1 MLIKICGLR
10 RAIDIEYVNKL
21 KPDYIGF
28 VFADSKRKVNINE
41 ATLLK
46 ANLDKNIKAV
56 GVFRNNDI
64 ELIRKAVENNIID
77 LIQLHGDE
85 DDSYILKIK
94 EFTNLPII
102 KAYRDSKYSD
112 YSLFD
117 NDDPGKGIVFDWNSI
132 NTKKPFFLAGG
143 ININNI
149 DDALK
154 INPYCIDVSSGV
166 EENGFKDFDKMKE
179 IIKRCRDYE

>member
-85 DDSYILKIK
+85 DDDYLL
-94 EFTNLPII
+94 EVRRLTNLPII
-102 KAYRDSKYSD
+102 KAYRDSKYAD
-112 YSLFD
+112 YLLFD
-117 NDDPGKGIVFDWNSI
+117 NPDPGKGITFDWNSI
-132 NTKKPFFLAGG
+132 NTNKPYFLAGG
-143 ININNI
+143 LNINNL

-154 INPYCIDVSSGV
+154 LNPYCIDVSTGV
-166 EENGFKDFDKMKE
+166 ETDGYKDFNKMKE
-179 IIKRCRDYE
+179 FIRRCRNE